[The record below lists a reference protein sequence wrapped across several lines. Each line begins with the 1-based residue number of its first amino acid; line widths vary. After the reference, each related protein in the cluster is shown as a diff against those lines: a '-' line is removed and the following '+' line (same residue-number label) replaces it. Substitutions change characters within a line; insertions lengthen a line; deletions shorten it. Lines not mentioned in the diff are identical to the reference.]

1 MYTAFYNLKEQPFRL
16 TPDPRFL
23 HLAEPHRIALKVLLE
38 GVLLRKGFLVM
49 VGPVGTGKTTMLHAA
64 LHMLSER
71 SVGTNRLAT
80 AFLVNPTLTRDEF
93 FEAVLDEFEIT
104 SDSSSKP
111 RRLAALH
118 QMLLETQQRGA
129 TAVLFVDEAHLLP
142 PDLLEEIRLLSNA
155 DTYQEKLLQIV
166 LCGQPELSTLLDRDD
181 LRALRQ
187 RIAARC
193 ELRPLSLPETRAYIT
208 ERLYAAGL
216 RGPGPFAGAALEAVY
231 EVSGGVPRLINL
243 LCDGSLSIGFAL
255 RQKQIERDIVDE
267 AASNLGLLSV
277 PATPTRPPSETGLQP
292 DQKDKAP
299 LVSNRREFTE
309 PPLSPTNSGTVAARP
324 ETDESEKGLLLRD
337 LGRKG
342 GYTGPGLPSATPV
355 AAASE
360 FVPRPTSN
368 SMSGGSE
375 QGLGQPLSS
384 VRVMVGVP
392 SRMDGSGS
400 KLTPAPSNGAGR
412 VNGASIVSPLPVPSH
427 SAVAS
432 AGLKRDRSR
441 STLELLCDAFRQGRA
456 AARE

>member
-49 VGPVGTGKTTMLHAA
+49 AGPVGTGKTTMLHAA

-80 AFLVNPTLTRDEF
+80 AFLVNPTLTRGEF
-93 FEAVLDEFEIT
+93 LEAVLDEFEIVC
-104 SDSSSKP
+104 DSPSKP

-129 TAVLFVDEAHLLP
+129 TAVLFVDEAHLLT

-166 LCGQPELSTLLDRDD
+166 LCGQPELSALLDREE

-187 RIAARC
+187 RIAASC
-193 ELRPLSLPETRAYIT
+193 QLRPLSLAETRAYVT

-216 RGPGPFAGAALEAVY
+216 RGPGPFAGASLEAVH
-231 EVSGGVPRLINL
+231 EFTGGVPRLINL
-243 LCDGSLSIGFAL
+243 LCDGCLSIGFAS
-255 RQKQIERDIVDE
+255 RRKQIEPDIVEE
-267 AASNLGLLSV
+267 AAANLGLVRVQAASG
-277 PATPTRPPSETGLQP
+277 RSDSETGVRPGHGDSKTTSRRFDSMAESVASSQFAQP
-292 DQKDKAP
+292 SSSVASLGAAATARPDVDE
-299 LVSNRREFTE
+299 S
-309 PPLSPTNSGTVAARP
+309 NSGLSQADLRSGVADA
-324 ETDESEKGLLLRD
+324 
-337 LGRKG
+337 
-342 GYTGPGLPSATPV
+342 GLPS
-355 AAASE
+355 S
-360 FVPRPTSN
+360 TS
-368 SMSGGSE
+368 S
-375 QGLGQPLSS
+375 P
-384 VRVMVGVP
+384 VRVMVEVA
-392 SRMDGSGS
+392 SRTNGSGP
-400 KLTPAPSNGAGR
+400 KPTAAPNGSGR
-412 VNGASIVSPLPVPSH
+412 VSSSISFVSPHPV
-427 SAVAS
+427 VA
-432 AGLKRDRSR
+432 AAHVTRDRSR